1 MPTKSIFKTASSDG
15 PQQNSRSLIRSA
27 LNWSGVVALAIGSLA
42 FVACGAKE
50 EGSGSGRTIEL
61 LNVSYDPTRE
71 FYSEFNQAFAAH
83 WSAETGDRV
92 RIRLSHGGSSR
103 QARYV
108 IDGLEADVVTLALA
122 ADIDALA
129 ERGFLPTD
137 WQSRLPANSAPYQS
151 TLAFLVRKG
160 NPKNIQN
167 WDDLIRPGVQVI
179 TPNPKTSGVA
189 RWNYLAAWGWALNEF
204 DGDEARVTDYIR
216 RLFRNVPVLDTGARG
231 ASTTFQERGI
241 GDVLINWEN
250 ELLLAL
256 QQHGDKFEI
265 VVPSVSILAEPTV
278 AIVDR
283 NVDRKGTREVA
294 QAYLEF
300 LYSDEGQDI
309 AGKHFYRPSNPE
321 FLAKYSDQYPD
332 VELFTIDDAF
342 GGWAPA
348 TEKHFRDGGI
358 FDQIYLTD

>member
-1 MPTKSIFKTASSDG
+1 MKLSRHIFISS
-15 PQQNSRSLIRSA
+15 L
-27 LNWSGVVALAIGSLA
+27 LSGVLLLGSTLLITG
-42 FVACGAKE
+42 CGEKDSASNR
-50 EGSGSGRTIEL
+50 SGQRIEL

-71 FYSEFNQAFAAH
+71 FYNEFNQAFAAH
-83 WSAETGDRV
+83 WQEQTGQRV
-92 RIRLSHGGSSR
+92 IIRQSHGGSSR

-108 IDGLEADVVTLALA
+108 IDGLDADVVTLALA

-129 ERGFLPTD
+129 ERGFLPEN

-167 WDDLIRPGVQVI
+167 WNDLIRPGVAVI

-189 RWNYLAAWGWALNEF
+189 RWNYLAAWGWALETFN
-204 DGDEARVTDYIR
+204 GDEQKVLDYIT

-231 ASTTFQERGI
+231 ASTTFMERGI

-256 QQHGDKFEI
+256 QQHGDAFEI
-265 VVPSVSILAEPTV
+265 IVPSVSILAEPTV
-278 AIVDR
+278 ALVDR
-283 NVDRKGTREVA
+283 NVDRKGTRKVA

-300 LYSDEGQDI
+300 LYSDTGQEL
-309 AGKHFYRPSNPE
+309 AGKHFYRPSNPV
-321 FLAKYSDQYPD
+321 FLEKFKHQYPSLR
-332 VELFTIDDAF
+332 LFTIDEVF

-348 TEKHFRDGGI
+348 TEKHFRDGGT
-358 FDQIYLTD
+358 FDQIYLR